1 MNIATR
7 IYEMVQHMPEERASE
22 VLDFVEFLQQ
32 KYSTSSQTQK
42 TLKPLPVL
50 EGFVPSGWK
59 DAIYE
64 PEY

>member
-1 MNIATR
+1 MRIADK
-7 IYEMVQHMPEERASE
+7 IYEMVQQMPEEKACE

-32 KYSTSSQTQK
+32 KYSLQAQSQPS
-42 TLKPLPVL
+42 LKPLPVL

-64 PEY
+64 PEC